1 MQLDAGHLLVQWGVT
16 VQLTRVA
23 TRQEVVTEHRY
34 THRSQTTRP
43 LPWPCLGLASRL
55 PEVHMCTVCSCGLC
69 RRSSSQ
75 SSTTRR
81 PRDGRPI
88 QFTSSCSSRP
98 AALFLHLSSCTFLP
112 DTVCTG
118 TTFSLPAS
126 RNARCHWGSLTL
138 AGSHG
143 PSFSSFPT
151 DVAASI
157 VSFRPLPHFS

>member
-16 VQLTRVA
+16 TYEGCDQAGSSNRAPLHAPEPNNAALALALPHACQRCICVPSAAADCVGALPLNLQQREDPVTAVQFNSL
-23 TRQEVVTEHRY
+23 
-34 THRSQTTRP
+34 
-43 LPWPCLGLASRL
+43 
-55 PEVHMCTVCSCGLC
+55 
-69 RRSSSQ
+69 
-75 SSTTRR
+75 
-81 PRDGRPI
+81 
-88 QFTSSCSSRP
+88 RP
-98 AALFLHLSSCTFLP
+98 AVLVLQLSSCTFLP